1 VDQQGSLPFLRTILS
16 RARFQGDGKWRR
28 FSGALKRK
36 QSCPMTELGSDFVT
50 LTSIL
55 SMELWW
61 GPTALYDL
69 GPLLHPLVAQQQEDP
84 MRVQT

>member
-1 VDQQGSLPFLRTILS
+1 
-16 RARFQGDGKWRR
+16 
-28 FSGALKRK
+28 
-36 QSCPMTELGSDFVT
+36 MTELGSDFVT